1 MALIT
6 NPTAIRLSNERI
18 RPMADL
24 LGQTYHSAKV
34 LLAEWQ
40 ALGGSAMFPKTTDVI
55 DDGAD
60 KDGRLPVTANM
71 ANAII
76 DELTAFVANLEAL
89 NNTKLNAVLKVGVNT
104 TTKLR

>member
-1 MALIT
+1 MAPIT
-6 NPTAIRLSNERI
+6 NPTAIRFTNERV

-34 LLAEWQ
+34 LIAEWQ
-40 ALGGSAMFPKTTDVI
+40 ALGGATLIPKTADVI

-71 ANAII
+71 VNAIV
-76 DELTAFVANLEAL
+76 DRLTDLVTDFEAL
-89 NNTKLNAVLKVGVNT
+89 GGAKLNAILKVGVNT